1 MRDMTKANGQAPE
14 GQHSRGN
21 SLYMSAN
28 EVAEALG
35 ISVSTVYTYV
45 TRKMLRS
52 EKAAGSR
59 IARYFRSDVV
69 RLQRRTS
76 SARFSGNTLAPQA
89 NLIDLDDGG
98 PRYRGQSAIHLAREG
113 TLESVAR
120 LLWQVPDAFDGP
132 APTMFDDLSRMDA
145 LSGSLTAADRA
156 LPLFMLIENT
166 DHRALDLTPQGSA
179 RTAAAAIRWFTS
191 WVVHSEAPDDAP
203 VHIQLTQGRPDGEYF
218 REFVRKLVVI
228 GADHPLDPTVF
239 AVRSAANTGISPYRS
254 IMTGLIASAGR
265 RLTFARQESILR
277 LIGEVISSPNPSDI
291 VVGRLREGEILPGF
305 SDADEIDDP
314 RVHALLADLRS
325 TYSDDVEVARLL
337 SCIDTVAELDRRRAT
352 ISLIHLFIGQRLG
365 LGRERGM
372 ILRLA
377 RMVGWIAHAI
387 EQYNGTETGMPLPP
401 AAAAGN
407 LVSR

>member
-1 MRDMTKANGQAPE
+1 MT
-14 GQHSRGN
+14 
-21 SLYMSAN
+21 AN

-35 ISVSTVYTYV
+35 ISVSTVYVYV

-59 IARYFRSDVV
+59 TARYFRSDVV

-89 NLIDLDDGG
+89 NLTDMDEEG
-98 PRYRGQSAIHLAREG
+98 PRYRGHSAIQLARDG
-113 TLESVAR
+113 TLESIAR

-132 APTMFDDLSRMDA
+132 APAMFDELSRMEA
-145 LSGSLTAADRA
+145 LAGDMTAADRA
-156 LPLFMLIENT
+156 ILLFTLIENA

-179 RTAAAAIRWFTS
+179 RTAAAAIRWFAS
-191 WVVHSEAPDDAP
+191 WVVHSKAPEVAP
-203 VHIQLTQGRPDGEYF
+203 IHIQLTDGRPDGAYF

-265 RLTFARQESILR
+265 RLTFARQESTLR
-277 LIGEVISSPNPSDI
+277 LIGEVISSPSPSDI
-291 VVGRLREGEILPGF
+291 VVGRLREGELLPGF

-314 RVHALLADLRS
+314 RVDALLAELRS

-365 LGRERGM
+365 LGRESGM

-387 EQYNGTETGMPLPP
+387 EQYNETEMMKPLPLMTRP
-401 AAAAGN
+401 VN
-407 LVSR
+407 LIAR